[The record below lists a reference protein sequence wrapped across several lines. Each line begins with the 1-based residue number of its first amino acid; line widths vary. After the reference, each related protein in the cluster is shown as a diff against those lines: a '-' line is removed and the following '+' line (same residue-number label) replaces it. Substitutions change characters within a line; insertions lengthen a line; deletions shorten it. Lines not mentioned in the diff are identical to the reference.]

1 MKNIIVKGKKNG
13 ADIDIKVSR
22 LIFGLAS
29 LFKIHDT
36 NSSREILEKFVE
48 LGGTTFDTARHY
60 RDSEKDLGKWIK
72 DKNNREKVVI
82 LTKGGHPVREFPNVQ
97 RVKPEAISED
107 INKSLEMLNTSYID
121 LFALHRDDRAVP
133 VGPIMEELDKHI
145 RAGKI
150 YAIGASN
157 WEIDRIEEANLY
169 AEQNGLTKFTFT
181 SPNLSLAKC
190 KIPRWENC
198 VSADDKIIE
207 WHEKNKMP
215 LISWSSQAGGF
226 FSGRFTPDYLDN
238 KEMVDVYYFDENW
251 ERYSRA
257 EQLAKNLGV
266 ETIQIALAYV
276 LNQKFDTAAVIG
288 SENIHELLS
297 SYKSENISLD
307 EDTIEWLDLIK

>member
-1 MKNIIVKGKKNG
+1 MKNIMVKGKKDG
-13 ADIDIKVSR
+13 VDIDIQVSR
-22 LIFGLAS
+22 LILGLGS

-36 NSSREILEKFVE
+36 NSSIEILEKFVE

-72 DKNNREKVVI
+72 EKNNRDKVVI
-82 LTKGGHPVREFPNVQ
+82 FTKGGHPVREFPNIS
-97 RVKPEAISED
+97 RVKPECISED
-107 INKSLEMLNTSYID
+107 INKSLEMLNTNYID
-121 LFALHRDDRAVP
+121 LFALHRDDRTVP
-133 VGPIMEELDKHI
+133 VGKIMEELDKHI
-145 RAGKI
+145 KAGKI

-198 VSADDKIIE
+198 VSADNKIIE
-207 WHEKNKMP
+207 WHKKNNMP

-226 FSGRFTPDYLDN
+226 FSGRFSPENPDN
-238 KEMVDVYYFDENW
+238 EEMVAVYYCDDNW

-257 EQLAKNLGV
+257 EQLAKKLGV
-266 ETIQIALAYV
+266 GTIQVALAYV

-288 SENIHELLS
+288 SENINELIS
-297 SYKSENISLD
+297 SYRGESISLD